1 MKILIAE
8 DDENS
13 RLLLE
18 TALTAQGYTVESSSN
33 GQDALALAEKSP
45 PSLIISDILMPQM
58 DGFELCRHIKGNPKL
73 QHTPFIFYSATFV
86 ESLDERLALAL
97 GATRLIVKPIEMW
110 ILLGII
116 KETLELADTERLNSP
131 PTESDEQ
138 RIENLY
144 AERLSRKLTK
154 KVKELE
160 WEREILM
167 QSEERYRSL
176 INDAL
181 NISSIAIIILDS
193 KYKVTWFNQTL
204 EEYFDIHLSQTI
216 GLPAEQFYT
225 EKIKDSFEHTDCL
238 LEIKNSI
245 TRRNHIKHLEC
256 LLKPDH
262 NSEARWLE
270 YNSKPIHSGLY
281 KGGRIE
287 HFTDIT
293 RYKQIV

>member
-33 GQDALALAEKSP
+33 GQDALTLAEKSP

-73 QHTPFIFYSATFV
+73 QHIPFIFYSATFV

-131 PTESDEQ
+131 STESDEQ

-225 EKIKDSFEHTDCL
+225 EKIKGSFEHTDCL

-293 RYKQIV
+293 RYKQMD

>member
-13 RLLLE
+13 KLLLE
-18 TALTAQGYTVESSSN
+18 AALTAQGYTVESSNN
-33 GQDALALAEKSP
+33 GQEALVLAEKSP
-45 PSLIISDILMPQM
+45 PSLIISDILMPKM

-73 QHTPFIFYSATFV
+73 QHIPFVFYSATFV

-110 ILLGII
+110 TLLGII
-116 KETLELADTERLNSP
+116 KETLELANTAQPKSP
-131 PTESDEQ
+131 STHSDEQ

-144 AERLSRKLTK
+144 AERLSRKLSK

-176 INDAL
+176 INDVL
-181 NISSIAIIILDS
+181 NISSIAIVILDS
-193 KYKVTWFNQTL
+193 KYKITWFNRTF

-225 EKIKDSFEHTDCL
+225 EKIGNSFEHNCL
-238 LEIKNSI
+238 SEIKNSI
-245 TRRNHIKHLEC
+245 TRRDHIKHLEC
-256 LLKPDH
+256 LLRSD
-262 NSEARWLE
+262 NNNEIRWLE
-270 YNSKPIHSGLY
+270 YNSKPIHLGLY

-293 RYKQIV
+293 RYKQTN